1 MAANPVAIGHILV
14 TTNTAGIAAILTATI
29 AAWIIMGKPDLGM
42 SINGLLAGLVIITP
56 TCAYV
61 SVPVSLLLG
70 AVSGVVVVLAV
81 MMFDK
86 LKLDDPVGALA
97 VHLCNGTLGT
107 LAVGLFAKDGVGGTA
122 SANGLFYGGGWSL
135 LGAQALGVLC
145 VGGFVFT
152 SSLVV
157 WFILKKTVGIR
168 VSLKEEIEGLD
179 IGEHGNQAYPEFA
192 THKLA
197 YSVSVAD
204 DK

>member
-1 MAANPVAIGHILV
+1 
-14 TTNTAGIAAILTATI
+14 
-29 AAWIIMGKPDLGM
+29 
-42 SINGLLAGLVIITP
+42 
-56 TCAYV
+56 
-61 SVPVSLLLG
+61 
-70 AVSGVVVVLAV
+70 
-81 MMFDK
+81 
-86 LKLDDPVGALA
+86 
-97 VHLCNGTLGT
+97 
-107 LAVGLFAKDGVGGTA
+107 
-122 SANGLFYGGGWSL
+122 
-135 LGAQALGVLC
+135 
-145 VGGFVFT
+145 VFT